1 MNHSSVLYPRKD
13 IVQLLS
19 EERGR
24 SPDHPLDPSLIS
36 KWSAD
41 LGFELGLQVFDDD
54 QLLQLR
60 VVNRH
65 YASGGTRKELL
76 QKMRNP
82 KWYELKN

>member
-1 MNHSSVLYPRKD
+1 MNRSSVLYPRKD

-19 EERGR
+19 AERGR
-24 SPDHPLDPSLIS
+24 SSDHPLDPSLIS

-41 LGFELGLQVFDDD
+41 LGFEVGLQFFDDD
-54 QLLQLR
+54 QLQQLKA
-60 VVNRH
+60 VNRH

-82 KWYELKN
+82 QWYELKN

>member
-1 MNHSSVLYPRKD
+1 MNYSSVLYPRKD

-24 SPDHPLDPSLIS
+24 SPSHPLNPSLIS

-41 LGFELGLQVFDDD
+41 LGFEVGLQFFDDD
-54 QLLQLR
+54 QLQQLR
-60 VVNRH
+60 AVNQH
-65 YASGGTRKELL
+65 YASGGSRKELL

-82 KWYELKN
+82 QWYESKN